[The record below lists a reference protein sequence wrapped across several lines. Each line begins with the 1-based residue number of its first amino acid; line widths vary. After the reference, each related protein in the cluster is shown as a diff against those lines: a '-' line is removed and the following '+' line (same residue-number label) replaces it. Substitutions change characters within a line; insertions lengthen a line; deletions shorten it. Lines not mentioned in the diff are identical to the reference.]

1 MRSTTD
7 DVRANFTGISSKMT
21 SSIFLSFMVE
31 EALFRIVLVRQL
43 ALLRFKVEEINV
55 DQGFVIV
62 QFRDNVNCGFIRVIS
77 TLLFLG

>member
-1 MRSTTD
+1 MRGTTD

-43 ALLRFKVEEINV
+43 ALLSFKVEEINV
-55 DQGFVIV
+55 DQSFVIV
-62 QFRDNVNCGFIRVIS
+62 QLRDNVNCGFIRVIS
-77 TLLFLG
+77 TLLFL